1 MKNKTLLSLLV
12 LSLTGPMDIA
22 AKGKI
27 EFDEIKD
34 SIWTLT
40 QNASQSR
47 LRGDGQVLTYVWRC
61 FSYLYCKTRPRVGYF
76 SIIDSRNLEY
86 LIKGDQIQLLESK
99 FSDRVLKV
107 KLLSGIRKNKNYYII
122 TDDLLKTSLNWRK
135 PMKQASYLIL
145 SILIITGCAYS
156 SQRRMWWIV
165 QLLKEHN
172 Q

>member
-47 LRGDGQVLTYVWRC
+47 LRGDGQVLYFMSGDAFHTYTARRDQEWDT
-61 FSYLYCKTRPRVGYF
+61 FQS
-76 SIIDSRNLEY
+76 
-86 LIKGDQIQLLESK
+86 LIQETL
-99 FSDRVLKV
+99 
-107 KLLSGIRKNKNYYII
+107 N
-122 TDDLLKTSLNWRK
+122 TSLKAIKFN
-135 PMKQASYLIL
+135 YLNL
-145 SILIITGCAYS
+145 NLV
-156 SQRRMWWIV
+156 IV
-165 QLLKEHN
+165 S
-172 Q
+172 

>member
-1 MKNKTLLSLLV
+1 MKNKIILPLIIISLAG
-12 LSLTGPMDIA
+12 SLDLA

-27 EFDEIKD
+27 EFNEIKD
-34 SIWTLT
+34 SVWTLT

-47 LRGDGQVLTYVWRC
+47 LRGDGQVLYFMSGDAFHTYTARRDQQWDI
-61 FSYLYCKTRPRVGYF
+61 F

-122 TDDLLKTSLNWRK
+122 TDDLLKNFT
-135 PMKQASYLIL
+135 
-145 SILIITGCAYS
+145 
-156 SQRRMWWIV
+156 
-165 QLLKEHN
+165 QLEETN
-172 Q
+172 EAG